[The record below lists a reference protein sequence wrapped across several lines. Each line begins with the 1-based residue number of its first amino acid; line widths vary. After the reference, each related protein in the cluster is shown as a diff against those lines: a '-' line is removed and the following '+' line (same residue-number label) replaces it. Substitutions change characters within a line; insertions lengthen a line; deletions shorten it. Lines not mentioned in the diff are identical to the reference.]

1 MAKRCKFVDFEAKEV
16 VDVSDSD
23 DDISVV
29 SASEDEYESSDS
41 NDLDSNDDPHWY
53 RKNVDRAE
61 QCRLGTLA
69 IMAGSQF
76 TLPRITGAKR
86 RSGRPISSS
95 PPSQARPIPERASSQ
110 RLRSSGTMN
119 PPSFTQLL
127 EALTGLAESQLQAV
141 TDTIDVIRSTR
152 QSASQVRQLVQ
163 PQSPMIPNRIAGSRT
178 FNQQVEEIITDA
190 IALPKSSP
198 EKQPSPSDT

>member
-1 MAKRCKFVDFEAKEV
+1 
-16 VDVSDSD
+16 
-23 DDISVV
+23 
-29 SASEDEYESSDS
+29 
-41 NDLDSNDDPHWY
+41 
-53 RKNVDRAE
+53 
-61 QCRLGTLA
+61 
-69 IMAGSQF
+69 
-76 TLPRITGAKR
+76 
-86 RSGRPISSS
+86 
-95 PPSQARPIPERASSQ
+95 
-110 RLRSSGTMN
+110 MN